1 MSTKLQNIARK
12 ENWMLYHLKGMDSS
26 INYNVSTL
34 SDLKN
39 TSSIEERIE
48 IEALQTNLKAIR
60 SLIYFAMCNIKNLQN
75 FRKENTNANKTKA
88 S

>member
-26 INYNVSTL
+26 INYNIITL

-60 SLIYFAMCNIKNLQN
+60 SLIYFSMRNIKNLQN
-75 FRKENTNANKTKA
+75 FRKEKK
-88 S
+88 

>member
-1 MSTKLQNIARK
+1 MGTKLQNIARK
-12 ENWMLYHLKGMDSS
+12 ENWMIFLLKGMDGTVNHHI
-26 INYNVSTL
+26 INL

-60 SLIYFAMCNIKNLQN
+60 SLIYFSMRNIKNLQN
-75 FRKENTNANKTKA
+75 LRKEKK
-88 S
+88 

>member
-26 INYNVSTL
+26 INYKVSIL

-39 TSSIEERIE
+39 TSSRKERIE
-48 IEALQTNLKAIR
+48 IEALQNNLKTIR
-60 SLIYFAMCNIKNLQN
+60 SHIYFAMCNIKNLQN
-75 FRKENTNANKTKA
+75 LRKVKE
-88 S
+88 